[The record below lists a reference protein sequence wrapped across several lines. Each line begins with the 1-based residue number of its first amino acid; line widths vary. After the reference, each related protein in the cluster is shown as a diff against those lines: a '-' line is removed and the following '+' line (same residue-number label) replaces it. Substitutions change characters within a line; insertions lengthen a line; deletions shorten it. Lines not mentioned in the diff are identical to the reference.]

1 MFAGLSQKLS
11 SIFSSIK
18 NRGILTQEIID
29 STIREI
35 RVSLLEADVAL
46 SVVRSFT
53 EKLKEKLKDQKVINS
68 ITPEQTIIKIVY
80 DELVVLLG
88 SDEEENNNPIE
99 KRKGSLLMVGLQG
112 TGKTTTSAKL
122 ANLLKNKWKRKVLLV
137 SLDVKRPAAIEQL
150 QKLAKKNGLEFFD
163 DLDLSK
169 DTPISIAKRANLLQ
183 KDFDVIIYD
192 TAGRLHID
200 SELMT
205 EIAEIKKIINPRE
218 TTLVIDSMMGQDSIN
233 TAKIFN
239 ESLGLTGLI
248 LTRVDGDSRGGS
260 ALSAKFVTN
269 CQIKY
274 ICTGEKIEDIE
285 IFHPERIASRI
296 LDKGDVISL
305 VEKAMDEN
313 IMEDIQDVAVGK
325 DFDLAGMEKY
335 LKQLEKIGGIGGF
348 MKFIPGMGKIKEQ
361 LKEANINDKVVASQI
376 AIIRSMTPYERKNPK
391 ILNASRK
398 RRVALGCGQQVSEVN
413 RLLKQFEQMKLV
425 MTKLAKPGLMQN
437 AATKLFNRK

>member
-11 SIFSSIK
+11 SIFGSIK

-80 DELVVLLG
+80 DELVILLG
-88 SDEEENNNPIE
+88 SDEENNNPIE
-99 KRKGSLLMVGLQG
+99 KRKGGLLMVGLQG

-150 QKLAKKNGLEFFD
+150 QKLANKNGIEFFD

-200 SELMT
+200 SELMI

-218 TTLVIDSMMGQDSIN
+218 PTLVIDSMMGQDSIN

-248 LTRVDGDSRGGS
+248 LTRVDGDSRGGA

-285 IFHPERIASRI
+285 IFHPDRIASRI

-313 IMEDIQDVAVGK
+313 IMGDIQDVAVGK

-335 LKQLEKIGGIGGF
+335 LKQLEKIGGVGGF

-361 LKEANINDKVVASQI
+361 LKEANISDKVVASQI

-425 MTKLAKPGLMQN
+425 MTKFAKPGICQN
-437 AATKLFNRK
+437 AAIKLFNRK